1 MMKKED
7 EKAYKV
13 FLLLENALEEDLNK
27 SYKHHEYEIH
37 YYIKTLLNKFRRNYK
52 DLIVN
57 EENSSDIIETT
68 YVDNE
73 IVSVKHI
80 KDDKDD
86 ENGEN

>member
-1 MMKKED
+1 MNKED
-7 EKAYKV
+7 EKAYKI

-27 SYKHHEYEIH
+27 SYKNHEYEIH

-57 EENSSDIIETT
+57 KENSSGMIETT

-73 IVSVKHI
+73 FVSVKYI
-80 KDDKDD
+80 KDDK
-86 ENGEN
+86 NGEN